1 MIVFEEVTKRY
12 PGGHEALTE
21 VSFEL
26 RHGELVVLSGHSGAG
41 KSTLLKMIP
50 VLQRPTRGRVL
61 INGQDVSHLPRQAI
75 PYLRRSL
82 GLMMQD
88 NRLLYDRNV
97 FDNVMLPLVIT
108 GLSPADAARRVDAAL
123 ERVGLAGRGKEMP
136 IGLSGGEQQRVAIA
150 RAIANKPAVLIA
162 DEPTAHLDA
171 DYAHDIAQLFES
183 FKSVGVTVIV
193 CTHDPALFAETRP
206 RRLVLNQGRLIE
218 GAE

>member
-1 MIVFEEVTKRY
+1 MIVFEQVAKRY

-50 VLQRPTRGRVL
+50 VLERPSSGRVV
-61 INGQDVSHLPRQAI
+61 INGQDVSHLPRHAI

-88 NRLLYDRNV
+88 NRLLYDRCV
-97 FDNVMLPLVIT
+97 ADNVMLPLVIT
-108 GLSPADAARRVDAAL
+108 GMAPSEASRRVDAAL
-123 ERVGLAGRGKEMP
+123 ERVGLAGRGREMP
-136 IGLSGGEQQRVAIA
+136 IGLSGGEQQRVSIA
-150 RAIANKPAVLIA
+150 RAIANRPSVLIA

-171 DYAHDIAQLFES
+171 DYAHEIAQLFES

-193 CTHDPALFAETRP
+193 CTHDPTLFAETRP
-206 RRLVLNQGRLIE
+206 RRLVLDHGRLIE

>member
-1 MIVFEEVTKRY
+1 MIDFEGITKRY
-12 PGGHEALTE
+12 PGGHEALTD

-26 RHGELVVLSGHSGAG
+26 RHGELVVLSGPSGAG

-50 VLQRPTRGRVL
+50 VLERPTQGRVV
-61 INGQDVSHLPRQAI
+61 INGQDVSHLPRHAI

-88 NRLLYDRNV
+88 NRLLYDRSV
-97 FDNVMLPLVIT
+97 FDNVVLPLVIT
-108 GLSPADAARRVDAAL
+108 GAAPHEARRRVDAAL
-123 ERVGLAGRGKEMP
+123 DRVGLAGRGDEMP

-150 RAIANKPAVLIA
+150 RAIANRPAVLIA

-171 DYAHDIAQLFES
+171 DYAHEIAELFQS

-206 RRLVLNQGRLIE
+206 RRLVLQQGRLVA

>member
-1 MIVFEEVTKRY
+1 MIVFEGITKRY
-12 PGGHEALTE
+12 PSGHEALTD

-50 VLQRPTRGRVL
+50 VLERPTHGRVL
-61 INGQDVSHLPRQAI
+61 INGQDVSHLPRHAI

-88 NRLLYDRNV
+88 NRLLFDRNV
-97 FDNVMLPLVIT
+97 FDNVMMPLVIT
-108 GLSPADAARRVDAAL
+108 GAAPQEARRRVDAAL
-123 ERVGLAGRGKEMP
+123 DRVGLAGRGDEMP

-150 RAIANKPAVLIA
+150 RAIANRPAVLIA

-171 DYAHDIAQLFES
+171 DYAHEIAELFQS

-193 CTHDPALFAETRP
+193 CTHDPALFAETHP
-206 RRLVLNQGRLIE
+206 RRLVLQQGRLVA

>member
-1 MIVFEEVTKRY
+1 MIVFEGITKRY
-12 PGGHEALTE
+12 PGGYEALSD

-50 VLQRPTRGRVL
+50 VLERPTHGRVL
-61 INGQDVSHLPRQAI
+61 INGQDVSHLPRHAI

-88 NRLLYDRNV
+88 NRLLYDRSV
-97 FDNVMLPLVIT
+97 FDNVMMPLVIT
-108 GLSPADAARRVDAAL
+108 GAAPQEAGRRVDAAL
-123 ERVGLAGRGKEMP
+123 ERVGLAGRGGEMP
-136 IGLSGGEQQRVAIA
+136 ISLSGGEQQRVAIA
-150 RAIANKPAVLIA
+150 RAIANRPAVLIA

-171 DYAHDIAQLFES
+171 DYAHEIAELFQS

-206 RRLVLNQGRLIE
+206 RRLVLRQGRLVE

>member
-1 MIVFEEVTKRY
+1 MIVFEGITKRY
-12 PGGHEALTE
+12 PGGHEALTD

-50 VLQRPTRGRVL
+50 VLERPTQGRVV
-61 INGQDVSHLPRQAI
+61 INGQDVSHLPRPAI

-88 NRLLYDRNV
+88 NRLLYDRSV
-97 FDNVMLPLVIT
+97 FDNVVLPLVIT
-108 GLSPADAARRVDAAL
+108 GAAPHEARRRVDAAL
-123 ERVGLAGRGKEMP
+123 DRVGLAGRGDEMP

-150 RAIANKPAVLIA
+150 RAIANRPAVLIA

-171 DYAHDIAQLFES
+171 DYAHEIAELFQS

-206 RRLVLNQGRLIE
+206 RRLVLQQGRLVA